1 MFLFDDIALSP
12 FKGVM
17 FLAKEIAKAAQ
28 QEMEQ
33 NRANLMA
40 ELSALHLQLEK
51 GEITEEAFDERE
63 QWLLD
68 QLEAADERG

>member
-17 FLAKEIAKAAQ
+17 FLAKEIAKAAE

-68 QLEAADERG
+68 QLEAADER